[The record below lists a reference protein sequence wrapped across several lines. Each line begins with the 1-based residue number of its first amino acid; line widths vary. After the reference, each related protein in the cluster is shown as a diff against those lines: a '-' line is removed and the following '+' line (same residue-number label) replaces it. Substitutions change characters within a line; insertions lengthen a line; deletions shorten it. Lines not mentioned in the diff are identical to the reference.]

1 MLLDDLLDEVAAIEL
16 DDLLDETTE
25 DLLDD
30 VATAELDD
38 LLEALLEES
47 TATELD
53 DLLDETTA
61 TELGADDDEVGV
73 PHTDAFNCALFFPT
87 PATCASLS
95 FTHCGATG
103 E

>member
-1 MLLDDLLDEVAAIEL
+1 M
-16 DDLLDETTE
+16 LDETIE

-38 LLEALLEES
+38 LLEETIAIELEDLLEDV
-47 TATELD
+47 A
-53 DLLDETTA
+53 A
-61 TELGADDDEVGV
+61 TELGADDDEVVV

-95 FTHCGATG
+95 FTHCGDTG